1 MNSPNNRKKIAIITG
16 ASAGLGYEF
25 AKQIEKSFYLDEIW
39 LVARRAAPMKELS
52 ESFQKSKGIILPL
65 NLSSDGDLAQMKK
78 RLEDENPQIEILVNN
93 AGLGKVGPF
102 MELGLEEQLEMV
114 NLNVRSLTFITHCC
128 LPYMLPGAKILQVA
142 SSIGFAPAPYFAV
155 YAATKA
161 FVVSLSEAL
170 SFELKNR
177 GISVTAICPGPVA
190 TEFFEVSQRNQ
201 FLKDRIA
208 PSEPTNRKF
217 MATSEE
223 VVTKALIDAEKG
235 NRISVFGW
243 PIKAFVRF
251 VRFVPKPLLLKL
263 LSRRYA

>member
-39 LVARRAAPMKELS
+39 LVARRAAPMKELA
-52 ESFQKSKGIILPL
+52 ESFQKSKGVILSL
-65 NLSSDGDLAQMKK
+65 NLSSDSDLAQLKK
-78 RLEDENPQIEILVNN
+78 KLDDENPQVEILVNN

-102 MELGLEEQLEMV
+102 LELGLEEQLEMV
-114 NLNVRSLTFITHCC
+114 NLNVRSLTYLTHCC
-128 LPYMLPGAKILQVA
+128 LPFMFPGAKILQVA

-170 SFELKNR
+170 SFELRSR
-177 GISVTAICPGPVA
+177 GISVTAVCPGPVA

-201 FLKDRIA
+201 FLKDRVA
-208 PSEPTNRKF
+208 PSEPVNRKF
-217 MATSEE
+217 MATAEE
-223 VVTKALIDAEKG
+223 VVTKALNDAEKG
-235 NRISVFGW
+235 NRRSIFGF
-243 PIKAFVRF
+243 PMKSFVRLAPF
-251 VRFVPKPLLLKL
+251 IPRSLLLKL